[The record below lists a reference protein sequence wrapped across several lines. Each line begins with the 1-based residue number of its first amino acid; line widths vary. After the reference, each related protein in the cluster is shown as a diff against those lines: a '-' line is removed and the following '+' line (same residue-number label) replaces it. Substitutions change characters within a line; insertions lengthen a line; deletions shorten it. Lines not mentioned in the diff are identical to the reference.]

1 RVWQD
6 GYGGRNRK
14 SSIFNLGSDSNSD
27 SDVGAPGIGSV
38 GLSGSVLHD
47 MQDNKEGGEIEMEF
61 WFRIMAIKSN
71 EERSVDGY
79 EQKW

>member
-1 RVWQD
+1 MLPDSHFVQTDLTLLQNRVWQD

-47 MQDNKEGGEIEMEF
+47 M
-61 WFRIMAIKSN
+61 
-71 EERSVDGY
+71 
-79 EQKW
+79 